1 MLPLSQ
7 EPRRGKGMGSRGTE
21 RIFKRA
27 FVPSFA
33 VALAI
38 ALTPAAASAANSLG
52 VHGSVNQVYVT
63 GAQPGT
69 SLRLIDSKGKKVS
82 TKPVGS
88 LGGVVF
94 RGVPAGKGYRVRAAD
109 GSKSV

>member
-1 MLPLSQ
+1 MAG
-7 EPRRGKGMGSRGTE
+7 RE
-21 RIFKRA
+21 RSSKPTA
-27 FVPSFA
+27 SAA
-33 VALAI
+33 VLAVAAALAI
-38 ALTPAAASAANSLG
+38 AASMPGHAAAASTLS

-69 SLRLIDSKGKKVS
+69 RLRLLDRDRELVS

-94 RGVPAGKGYRVRAAD
+94 RRIEAGKGYRVRAAD
-109 GSKSV
+109 GSLSARVKVMK